1 MGAIITGGSSYNKLQ
16 SSMKIII
23 DALPRLL
30 NRASFLVALISISW
44 YCILVAAGDYAK
56 WSYPILI
63 GAAICKLTL
72 VTTASRRPRHEDSN
86 GSSSSAS
93 FFNTHRQRLLS
104 SSCLGDNATLR
115 SIYRL
120 ISHRISNDISQ
131 NNLYILSTAIILL
144 PCIIFY
150 IRQVIRHLSKLTDD
164 GRYDHDELANDF
176 GKLSAAF
183 LSFLLLPVSKH
194 SALFK
199 SLNLGEIQVVRMHIY
214 AGTCAIAA
222 GVAHGLYYTWIWI
235 AVDGYS
241 YRDVFPESECFQK
254 DYDKGC
260 HSKFVNLLGIING
273 VGFVILAFTA
283 LWWVRRHYYNIF
295 YYVHIVLA
303 IILLFGLVMHYNKMI
318 WFIAPSLLS
327 YMASNVPVALESIYK
342 WSKGGVGITKVVCI
356 PDSRGCVELTIAAAR
371 NDCSGDGLEQGQ
383 QQQEQ
388 RAIGKYVR
396 LTVPEISSKSHPFTA
411 FCDPLHPQDMK
422 ILFRPIGTFTTQLSQ
437 RLETLVTSP
446 ELTPS
451 ELTVSNDTRQCPKIL
466 VNGVSTSSDL
476 LSQAMK
482 HDNIVVVAGGVG
494 IIPYITLLSELHNIN
509 LEQSENGG
517 EQSHSQK
524 TRRIHVHWVSRDEGL
539 IKYIVENYFS
549 FHCQDGGDSN
559 LAITIS
565 VHHTTNE
572 QASSMASTNENDEQE
587 TLTEFVA
594 PLETARSLAS
604 PTSLYEGSKQSLP
617 QNIVSALVFA
627 SIVSGGLWI
636 VTYCYDNIQDKHVI
650 ETRPVSVLGIIVWS
664 IVISIGSL
672 ALVKMTE
679 TLSRVVA
686 CSKLESNECTDEEDG
701 IECGVISSRDDKG
714 HFSIDDASTED
725 DGNNE
730 DTDTHQLD
738 ATVNRKGEHYGL
750 EDAVISHSQGR
761 PDLETIIKTAFE
773 SARDEETDIAVFVCG
788 PSQLTAAVLRT
799 INNEEKCGRCF
810 ASASSNE
817 PRAYVYQEMFEL

>member
-1 MGAIITGGSSYNKLQ
+1 
-16 SSMKIII
+16 MKIII

-30 NRASFLVALISISW
+30 NRTSFLVALISISW
-44 YCILVAAGDYAK
+44 YCILVATGDYAK

-72 VTTASRRPRHEDSN
+72 VTTTSRRPHHEDSN

-93 FFNTHRQRLLS
+93 FFNTHRQRLS
-104 SSCLGDNATLR
+104 SSCLGDNTTFR
-115 SIYRL
+115 SICRS
-120 ISHRISNDISQ
+120 ISYRISNDISQ
-131 NNLYILSTAIILL
+131 NNLNILSTTIILL

-150 IRQVIRHLSKLTDD
+150 IRRVIRHLSKLTDD
-164 GRYDHDELANDF
+164 GRYDHDELANNF

-199 SLNLGEIQVVRMHIY
+199 SLSLGEVQVVRMHIY

-222 GVAHGLYYTWIWI
+222 GMAHGLYYTWIWI

-241 YRDVFPESECFQK
+241 YHDVFPGSECFQK

-273 VGFVILAFTA
+273 VGFVILGCTA

-327 YMASNVPVALESIYK
+327 YMASNVPLAFESLYK

-356 PDSRGCVELTIAAAR
+356 PDSRGCVELTIATAR
-371 NDCSGDGLEQGQ
+371 NECSNGGLEQQ
-383 QQQEQ
+383 QQQQ
-388 RAIGKYVR
+388 RAIGKYIR

-422 ILFRPIGTFTTQLSQ
+422 ILFRPIGAFTMQLSK

-451 ELTVSNDTRQCPKIL
+451 ELTVSNDTRQCPKML

-476 LSQAMK
+476 LEQALK

-494 IIPYITLLSELHNIN
+494 IVPYISLLSELHNIN
-509 LEQSENGG
+509 LEQFKNGG
-517 EQSHSQK
+517 EQSHIQK
-524 TRRIHVHWVSRDEGL
+524 TRRIQVHWISRDEGL

-549 FHCQDGGDSN
+549 LYCQDGGDSN
-559 LAITIS
+559 LTITIN

-572 QASSMASTNENDEQE
+572 QRSSIASSDDYDESD
-587 TLTEFVA
+587 TLTEFVV
-594 PLETARSLAS
+594 PLETARSLSS
-604 PTSLYEGSKQSLP
+604 PTSLYEGSKRSLL
-617 QNIVSALVFA
+617 QNIVPTLVFA

-636 VTYCYDNIQDKHVI
+636 VTYCYDNIQEKHVI
-650 ETRPVSVLGIIVWS
+650 ETRPVSVIGIIVWS

-672 ALVKMTE
+672 ALVKVTE
-679 TLSRVVA
+679 TLTRVVA
-686 CSKLESNECTDEEDG
+686 YSKLESNECEDEENG
-701 IECGVISSRDDKG
+701 IECGVVSSRDATG
-714 HFSIDDASTED
+714 HFSIDDTSTED
-725 DGNNE
+725 DEINE
-730 DTDTHQLD
+730 YETQQLES
-738 ATVNRKGEHYGL
+738 TSGKKKGGHHGL
-750 EDAVISHSQGR
+750 EDAVISHLQGR
-761 PDLETIIKTAFE
+761 PDFEPIIKTTFE
-773 SARDEETDIAVFVCG
+773 SARDEETDIAVFMCG
-788 PSQLTAAVLRT
+788 PSQLTAAVSRAV
-799 INNEEKCGRCF
+799 NFEEESGRCF
-810 ASASSNE
+810 ASTLSRE